1 MELEKLQEASEILE
15 QAAEEATDEDVRER
29 INTQAEQIGKLADRN
44 RGPDHGRLARHMHA
58 LQDLVDDTDG
68 EVAAHVEDALESV
81 RAYRETV
88 SGV

>member
-1 MELEKLQEASEILE
+1 MALENLQDASETLE
-15 QAAEEATDEDVRER
+15 QAAADAEDDEIRER
-29 INTQAEQIGKLADRN
+29 ITTQAEQLGKLAERE

-68 EVAAHVEDALESV
+68 DLAAQIDDALASV